1 MNDIILSADDALLR
15 GADEQVGVLL
25 MYYDEPF
32 QVDQQQLDQDFV
44 KRRCH
49 SLEALREALR
59 AELASRDI
67 LPKQQD
73 SDVSAWQFF
82 VDRLRGVLRDEPLAV
97 PLEEERK
104 LLELCDQLMES
115 GLPGHEHVREGRS
128 ATLAAMDSL
137 KSQQ

>member
-15 GADEQVGVLL
+15 STDEQVGVLL
-25 MYYDEPF
+25 MYYDDPYKVE
-32 QVDQQQLDQDFV
+32 QQQLEPAFLTE
-44 KRRCH
+44 RRS
-49 SLEALREALR
+49 SLEVLRVALR
-59 AELASRDI
+59 AELAARKI

-82 VDRLRGVLRDEPLAV
+82 VDRMRGVLRDEPLAV

-104 LLELCDQLMES
+104 LLELCDELIES
-115 GLPGHEHVREGRS
+115 GLQDQAPVLDGRS
-128 ATLAAMDSL
+128 ATLAALRSL